1 MKGPSKTTCRR
12 ILATVLLVAAVL
24 GGVYWVLG
32 NRTDEKRRGE
42 GAASVASPAI
52 ATIQATQDPSP
63 VPVAPSPVA
72 PDKIAT
78 DENAPS
84 NYRPP
89 APNTTS
95 RGTSVYTVVDS
106 KNKVH
111 TAFKESDDIRV
122 VGLVGRNKAIVE
134 VSEKGKAALEAN
146 PRLTFEGI
154 PGKTF
159 NDVKLRAGELTVT
172 PVRTEDLAI
181 IERVV
186 AENGGKVEGR
196 CGVEENPDLRIVATD
211 ETIAA
216 LMELPEARWIENYEI
231 PQFFNYNTAR
241 ALNVNDCWPAS
252 AGDDCGA
259 AGLGLTGDGQLVTTC
274 DSGVDTGNR
283 DTLHPALKPNVIGLA
298 VVFPRECT
306 AYDKHK
312 HGTHTAGSIVGTGAM
327 SSTVLKDSSTQTYYV
342 EGDLRGM
349 AYGAKLWAWMGGA
362 ASGSGSFMP
371 DSLDQMFRP
380 TKQESYATYC
390 AEHGIEASI
399 FSCSLGAIGGGKY
412 GGQSANIDKFCWEHP
427 DFLPCFAA
435 GNYSGQLTYPG
446 VAKNT
451 LTVGGAT
458 DTGTAGT
465 QGLTS
470 DGRIYPNIISAW
482 SVTSCN
488 TSGTGVP
495 LVEGDSYYRGE
506 AGTSMSTPITAG
518 VCALVREWL
527 VKYRGFNET
536 DKRPSSALIKA
547 ILFGGAI
554 KLTTTDPETGK
565 TTNVDASK
573 QGAGRTNLKSSIAP
587 EDGRS
592 VYIADRIQFGEGC
605 KTIFTFKIDS
615 PLDIYRSFEAQLAW
629 VDYPGTTDS
638 DQTAPKLVNDLDLEL
653 YLPNGDCI
661 YGRGDDGDYKLPDR
675 LNNAEKIHMSLMPS
689 GTYKLVVNCA
699 NVPHSSLE
707 GGAAALY
714 MKGLFDPDAVE
725 VKRIAP
731 PMLKILV
738 R

>member
-1 MKGPSKTTCRR
+1 MKRSKTNKLL
-12 ILATVLLVAAVL
+12 LAITLLVIVAF
-24 GGVYWVLG
+24 GVYRFQRNELKERVEGEVEVEQG
-32 NRTDEKRRGE
+32 NDLHCST
-42 GAASVASPAI
+42 STSI
-52 ATIQATQDPSP
+52 TNTISQPTPPPPPQPSTSIP
-63 VPVAPSPVA
+63 PPPS
-72 PDKIAT
+72 
-78 DENAPS
+78 
-84 NYRPP
+84 
-89 APNTTS
+89 PNTTS

-106 KNKVH
+106 KEKVH
-111 TAFKESDDIRV
+111 TAFKESADIRV
-122 VGLVGRNKAIVE
+122 VGLVGRAKAIVE

-146 PRLTFEGI
+146 PRITFAGV

-159 NDVKLRAGELTVT
+159 NDVQLRAGELTVV
-172 PVRTEDLAI
+172 PLRTEDLEL

-186 AENGGKVEGR
+186 KENGGKVKGR

-216 LMELPEARWIENYEI
+216 LMELPEARWIENYDL

-241 ALNVNDCWPAS
+241 ALNVNDCWPTS
-252 AGDDCGA
+252 AGDDCGT

-327 SSTVLKDSSTQTYYV
+327 SSTVLKDSASETYYA
-342 EGDLRGM
+342 EGDFRGM

-412 GGQSANIDKFCWEHP
+412 GGQSANVDKFCWEHP

-435 GNYSGQLTYPG
+435 GNYGGQLTYPG
-446 VAKNT
+446 VAKNS

-458 DTGTAGT
+458 ATGTAGT

-470 DGRIYPNIISAW
+470 DGRIYPNIVSAW
-482 SVTSCN
+482 GVTSCN
-488 TSGTGVP
+488 TSGTGAP
-495 LVEGDSYYRGE
+495 LGEGDSYYRGD

-527 VKYRGFNET
+527 VKSRGFNET

-554 KLTTTDPETGK
+554 KLTTTDSETGK

-592 VYIADRIQFGEGC
+592 VYLADRIQFGDGC
-605 KTIFTFKIDS
+605 KTIFTFRITEPK
-615 PLDIYRSFEAQLAW
+615 PLDAQLAW
-629 VDYPGTTDS
+629 VDYPGTPNDDT
-638 DQTAPKLVNDLDLEL
+638 TVPMLVNDLDLEL
-653 YLPNGDCI
+653 FTAEDYRMA
-661 YGRGDDGDYKLPDR
+661 YGRGDDGATSDPDR
-675 LNNAEKIHMSLMPS
+675 LNNAEKIHMAFLPQ

-714 MKGLFDPDAVE
+714 MKGAFDPDEVE
-725 VKRIAP
+725 VKRIGP
-731 PMLKILV
+731 PILKITV